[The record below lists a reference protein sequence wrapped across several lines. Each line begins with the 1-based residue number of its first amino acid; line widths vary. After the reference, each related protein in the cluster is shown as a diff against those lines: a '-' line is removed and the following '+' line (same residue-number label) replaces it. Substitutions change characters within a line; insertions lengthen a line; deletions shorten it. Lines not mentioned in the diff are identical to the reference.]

1 MARSKS
7 AEREARQARERLR
20 TYAARQTVHEAAT
33 HRRDR
38 DNWIAIIAAIA
49 VVALVAVA
57 QFVYFS
63 TGSGTPVATPS
74 ASPHETQ
81 DPSKLVGDIP
91 SPDLSEFRTWTG
103 ELTLNDVV
111 LDFELNGAAA
121 PQAVAAFV
129 QQVNDGYFDGKT
141 CHRLTTIGSKLIQCG
156 SLDGTGAGDPD
167 YRFGPLENVPADNLY
182 ARGVIALARAGGDE
196 YSQGHQFF
204 IMYETGTLPRDLAG
218 GYTVFGRVTSGL
230 DEFVEKIA
238 SEGVA
243 AEDEDGDG
251 LPLVDT
257 IITSVTVQ

>member
-7 AEREARQARERLR
+7 AERQARQARERLR
-20 TYAARQTVHEAAT
+20 TYTARQSVHETAS

-38 DNWIAIIAAIA
+38 DNWIAVVASVA
-49 VVALVAVA
+49 VIALVAVA

-63 TGSGTPVATPS
+63 NGPGTPVATPS

-91 SPDLSEFRTWTG
+91 SPELSEFRTWTG
-103 ELTLNDVV
+103 ELTLNDVA
-111 LDFELNGAAA
+111 LDIELNGAAA

-129 QQVNDGYFDGKT
+129 QQVQNGYFESKT
-141 CHRLTTIGSKLIQCG
+141 CHRLTTQGAKLIQCG
-156 SLDGTGAGDPD
+156 SLDGSGAGDPD

-204 IMYETGTLPRDLAG
+204 IMYETGTIPTDLVG
-218 GYTVFGRVTSGL
+218 GYTVFGRVTGGL
-230 DEFVEKIA
+230 EEFIEKIA
-238 SEGVA
+238 SAGVVDGA
-243 AEDEDGDG
+243 ADGT
-251 LPLVDT
+251 PVVET

>member
-1 MARSKS
+1 MARGKS

-20 TYAARQTVHEAAT
+20 TYTARQTVHETAT

-38 DNWIAIIAAIA
+38 DNWIAVVAVVA
-49 VVALVAVA
+49 VVALVTVA
-57 QFVYFS
+57 QLVYFS
-63 TGSGTPVATPS
+63 SGPGAPVVAPS

-91 SPDLSEFRTWTG
+91 SPELSEFRTWTG

-111 LDFELNGAAA
+111 LDFELDGAAA

-129 QQVNDGYFDGKT
+129 QQVESGYFLEKT
-141 CHRLTTIGSKLIQCG
+141 CHRLTTGGSKLIQCG
-156 SLDGTGAGDPD
+156 SHDGTGAGDPD
-167 YRFGPLENVPADNLY
+167 YRFGPLENTPADNLY
-182 ARGVIALARAGGDE
+182 AKGVIALARAGGDA

-218 GYTVFGRVTSGL
+218 GYTIFGRVTGGL
-230 DEFVEKIA
+230 DQFIEQIA
-238 SEGVA
+238 SEGVV
-243 AEDEDGDG
+243 DGASDG
-251 LPLVDT
+251 LPVVET